1 MPSSGWTRAAGS
13 VTVSAPPSLA
23 LAVVT
28 ACALRLAAPAVPAG
42 AAAMRVRA
50 AREEDRGGQ
59 GAAPGVVR
67 VPARVRTH
75 GLRGPGCRCRPG
87 RSEHSWSR
95 PCCPHGQCN
104 GPVPLNAACTTT
116 PANTDPA
123 ATSRAGGEAGRPPVA
138 RTPRPDDDPAAA
150 HHAGRERGVQA
161 PAVALMLPCVA
172 PRRHRAGRG
181 RRAPDP
187 ARWSCVDAW
196 ARRRDTARRC
206 QQVATVPAI
215 ARAASGVG
223 PSRRA
228 VAKAHRSTTDQAT
241 KACRAVQR
249 VRSPPGRGGG
259 RRSAGQVP
267 GEARIGVGVGVGRW
281 ELVGGVVE
289 GVGRRRVG
297 FAQG

>member
-1 MPSSGWTRAAGS
+1 MRAPVGRSGGAG
-13 VTVSAPPSLA
+13 
-23 LAVVT
+23 
-28 ACALRLAAPAVPAG
+28 RG
-42 AAAMRVRA
+42 GRH
-50 AREEDRGGQ
+50 EGEGGQKKDRGGQ
-59 GAAPGVVR
+59 GGAPGVVR

-161 PAVALMLPCVA
+161 PAVALVLPCVA

-187 ARWSCVDAW
+187 ARWSWSDAW
-196 ARRRDTARRC
+196 ARRRDSARRC
-206 QQVATVPAI
+206 QQVATVPA
-215 ARAASGVG
+215 S
-223 PSRRA
+223 
-228 VAKAHRSTTDQAT
+228 AT
-241 KACRAVQR
+241 GGERGWPEPQ
-249 VRSPPGRGGG
+249 GGG
-259 RRSAGQVP
+259 EGPQVDDRPGHQGLSCGATGEESAAPRRRKAQRGQVP
-267 GEARIGVGVGVGRW
+267 GETRIGVRVGGGRW

-289 GVGRRRVG
+289 GVGRRRVS